1 MLESWTQ
8 VLEWCRDLVGIE
20 DRVETGVLFHWVCIH
35 LTGLSG
41 QSVLPVT
48 WAGTGIS
55 HAHMGESSWV
65 TLFVS
70 AMSFCE
76 AWGLYFSIL
85 GWWATWRCLLRRTG
99 VGGRWQ
105 GRHLV
110 LSGCAVLCVV
120 ELGCC
125 WWLLTVTL
133 CVWSFSSFKIKIKT
147 YCFKR
152 ELAVDQREYEFKL
165 FKESRYFAF

>member
-20 DRVETGVLFHWVCIH
+20 DRVETGVLFHWVCIRRC
-35 LTGLSG
+35 LSG

-48 WAGTGIS
+48 WAGIGIS

-65 TLFVS
+65 MLFAS

-99 VGGRWQ
+99 VGSRWQ
-105 GRHLV
+105 GEASGPVLV
-110 LSGCAVLCVV
+110 CCLL
-120 ELGCC
+120 CC
-125 WWLLTVTL
+125 WAGLRWLLTVTL

-147 YCFKR
+147 YCFKK

-165 FKESRYFAF
+165 L